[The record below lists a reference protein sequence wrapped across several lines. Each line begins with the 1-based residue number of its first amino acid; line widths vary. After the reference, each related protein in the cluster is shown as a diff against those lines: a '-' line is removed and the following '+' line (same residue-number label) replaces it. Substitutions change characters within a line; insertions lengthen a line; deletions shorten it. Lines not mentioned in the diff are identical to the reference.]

1 MSTVFQRHIRD
12 LSVTTISVFAFADL
26 SIVIFFPLLPRKQAT
41 RKSVL
46 SGADTFVVLAELQWR
61 GRQP

>member
-46 SGADTFVVLAELQWR
+46 SVADTFVASTS
-61 GRQP
+61 

>member
-26 SIVIFFPLLPRKQAT
+26 SIVIFFSLLPRKQAT

-46 SGADTFVVLAELQWR
+46 SVADTFVVLAELQWR